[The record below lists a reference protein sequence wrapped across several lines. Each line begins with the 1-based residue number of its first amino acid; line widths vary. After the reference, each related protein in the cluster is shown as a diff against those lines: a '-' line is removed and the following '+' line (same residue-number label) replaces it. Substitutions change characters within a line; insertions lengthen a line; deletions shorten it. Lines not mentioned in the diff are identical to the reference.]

1 MKTKFPH
8 YYRIS
13 QEDLLDKFDDCI
25 FIFDACVLLDIF
37 RLKRDL
43 VDKIFNVIEHYKD
56 KICIPYHAASEYF
69 KNINTVL
76 TAQIEKIKKSQEA
89 FDEFTGSF
97 QAQRNYPYITDSAS
111 KLLTRLEK
119 QINKDFTEQIHY
131 IEDQLIHGGNQKRMS
146 ILLDGKVLEPFSSE
160 EIKEI
165 EKEGA
170 ERYANKIPPGWKDAP
185 KNGNRYG
192 DLINWKEILRFAK
205 QNNKSVIFVSNDVK
219 DDWVLK
225 ITGKTLGVLP
235 QLLNEFYEEMG
246 NTEHIFH
253 VYTLDRFLSYIN
265 EHNNNIVSEATI
277 KDVECSMETPLPT
290 ETAFDV
296 LISQYE
302 KYEPS
307 EIVRRLQELNQRYAD
322 LFKIHALKRN
332 FWNTVMYD
340 EAHSEEKGDTI
351 KQNIQEKCKEK
362 TEDEYI
368 PKDTSDTI
376 LGAKQA
382 TDLDTDKKS
391 G

>member
-25 FIFDACVLLDIF
+25 FVFDACVLLDIF

-56 KICIPYHAASEYF
+56 KIRIPYHAASEYF

-89 FDEFTGSF
+89 FDGFTGSF
-97 QAQRNYPYITDSAS
+97 QAQRNYPYITDKAS

-119 QINKDFTEQIHY
+119 QINEDFTEQIHY

-160 EIKEI
+160 EIAEI

-205 QNNKSVIFVSNDVK
+205 QNNKSIIFVSNDVK

-225 ITGKTLGVLP
+225 VTGKTLGVLP

-296 LISQYE
+296 LISQNE

-307 EIVRRLQELNQRYAD
+307 EIVRRLQEINQRYAD
-322 LFKIHALKRN
+322 LFKIHTLERN

-340 EAHSEEKGDTI
+340 EAHSEEKGDTT
-351 KQNIQEKCKEK
+351 KQNLQEKGKEK
-362 TEDEYI
+362 SEDENI
-368 PKDTSDTI
+368 PKETSGTI

-382 TDLDTDKKS
+382 TNLDTDKKA

>member
-25 FIFDACVLLDIF
+25 FVFDACVLLDIF

-56 KICIPYHAASEYF
+56 KIRIPYHAASEYF

-89 FDEFTGSF
+89 FDGFTGSF
-97 QAQRNYPYITDSAS
+97 QAQRNYPYITDRAS

-119 QINKDFTEQIHY
+119 QINEDFTEQIHY

-160 EIKEI
+160 EIAEI

-205 QNNKSVIFVSNDVK
+205 QNNKSIIFVSNDVK

-225 ITGKTLGVLP
+225 VTGKTLGVLP

-296 LISQYE
+296 LISQNE

-307 EIVRRLQELNQRYAD
+307 EIVRRLQELKQRYAD
-322 LFKIHALKRN
+322 LFKIHALERN

-340 EAHSEEKGDTI
+340 EAHSEEKGDTT
-351 KQNIQEKCKEK
+351 KQNLQEKGKEK
-362 TEDEYI
+362 SEDEYI
-368 PKDTSDTI
+368 PKETSDTI
-376 LGAKQA
+376 LSAKQA
-382 TDLDTDKKS
+382 TDLDTDKKA

>member
-25 FIFDACVLLDIF
+25 FVFDACVLLDIF

-56 KICIPYHAASEYF
+56 KIRIPYHAASEYF

-97 QAQRNYPYITDSAS
+97 QAQRNYPYITDKAS

-119 QINKDFTEQIHY
+119 QINEDFTEQIHY

-160 EIKEI
+160 DIADI

-205 QNNKSVIFVSNDVK
+205 QNNKSIIFVSNDVK

-225 ITGKTLGVLP
+225 VTGKTLGVLP

-296 LISQYE
+296 LISQKE

-307 EIVRRLQELNQRYAD
+307 EIVRRFQELNQRYAD
-322 LFKIHALKRN
+322 LFKIHTLERN
-332 FWNTVMYD
+332 FWKTVMYD
-340 EAHSEEKGDTI
+340 EAHSEEKGDTT
-351 KQNIQEKCKEK
+351 KQSLQEKGKEK
-362 TEDEYI
+362 SEDEYI
-368 PKDTSDTI
+368 PKETSDTI
-376 LGAKQA
+376 LSAKQA
-382 TDLDTDKKS
+382 TDLDTDKKA